1 MALGRTFAAAAAVL
15 VVGTVAAL
23 AQAPGRW
30 VTDKFAPLPDPE
42 DSPAN
47 EVFEFNLSSG
57 SR

>member
-1 MALGRTFAAAAAVL
+1 MVFGRATVGVAAAL
-15 VVGTVAAL
+15 MLGTLTVA

-30 VTDKFAPLPDPE
+30 

-47 EVFEFNLSSG
+47 EVFEFNVNPG